1 MSSENVERTLADID
15 QHVERVAASNP
26 PGSDLNELAFAIHN
40 LVTVV
45 SALAAES
52 K

>member
-1 MSSENVERTLADID
+1 MSGKNVERTLTDID
-15 QHVERVAASNP
+15 QHVERVAARNP

-40 LVTVV
+40 LVAVV
-45 SALAAES
+45 SGLAAES